1 LHEEKSTN
9 TGVRMRALIPVL
21 VCLFL
26 ICGASQAAAGDDPRI
41 LGWQDLIPA
50 TSHVE
55 DPFAELIPD
64 QLDLLLPLSKVEAY
78 RMRAAADEPLSEK
91 DSKHLADLSSS
102 LAEKGVDVDGLLARR
117 AEFREE
123 RRATWGAVETSLD
136 NQYVRIAGFVL
147 PLEFDGTRVTEFL
160 LVPTVGAC
168 IHVPPPPAN
177 QMVHVSVTEGI
188 ESKGLFAPVW
198 VEGTLSI
205 EGGQS
210 ELFLSD
216 GTAGV
221 SFGYR
226 MEALR
231 VVDYEE

>member
-1 LHEEKSTN
+1 
-9 TGVRMRALIPVL
+9 MRARVQVL
-21 VCLFL
+21 VCLLL
-26 ICGASQAAAGDDPRI
+26 ICGASQAAAGGDPRV

-50 TSHVE
+50 ASHVE

-64 QLDLLLPLSKVEAY
+64 QLDQLLPLSMVEAY
-78 RMRAAADEPLSEK
+78 RARATAGQALSEK
-91 DSKHLADLSSS
+91 ESEHLADLSSS
-102 LAEKGVDVDGLLARR
+102 LAEQGVDVDGLLARR
-117 AEFREE
+117 AEFKEKL
-123 RRATWGAVETSLD
+123 RATWGAVETSLD
-136 NQYVRIAGFVL
+136 NQNVRIPGFVL
-147 PLEFDGTRVTEFL
+147 PLEFDGMRVTEFL

-168 IHVPPPPAN
+168 IHVPPPPPN

-198 VEGTLSI
+198 VEGMLSI